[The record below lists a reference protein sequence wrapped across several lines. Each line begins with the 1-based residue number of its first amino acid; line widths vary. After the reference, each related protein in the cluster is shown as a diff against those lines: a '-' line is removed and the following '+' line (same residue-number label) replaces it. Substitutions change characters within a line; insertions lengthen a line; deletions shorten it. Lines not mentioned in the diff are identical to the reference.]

1 MADVLRCPNCG
12 SEVIQLTRADG
23 RLAIQLEFPRVTIF
37 SARVRCP
44 HCGTW
49 VYFSAK
55 KLEVAPA

>member
-1 MADVLRCPNCG
+1 MQV
-12 SEVIQLTRADG
+12 
-23 RLAIQLEFPRVTIF
+23 EFPRVTIF